1 MPEPIS
7 RAPSPL
13 AAESTE
19 PLHRRTV
26 FIVDDDASVRDALS
40 LLLSLHGLPTAV
52 FASAEAFLGVL
63 QPGWRGCVVADIRM
77 PGMSG
82 LAMQQVL
89 QRQGSALPVI
99 IITAHGD
106 IAAAR
111 EAFKSAAVDFFEKP
125 FDEDQLLQAIQRAL
139 SGLADAEPRP
149 AAPGVRPGALSAR
162 ERQVQEL
169 VVAGADNATI
179 GTQLGISPRTV
190 EVHKSRLMAKL
201 GVRNLAEL
209 IRLATRAR

>member
-1 MPEPIS
+1 MPEPID
-7 RAPSPL
+7 RIPLPMVAEAP
-13 AAESTE
+13 
-19 PLHRRTV
+19 HRRTV
-26 FIVDDDASVRDALS
+26 FIVDDDASVRDSLS
-40 LLLSLHGLPTAV
+40 LLLSLHGHSTAV

-63 QPGWRGCVVADIRM
+63 QPHWRGCVVADIRM

-82 LAMQQVL
+82 LAMQQAL
-89 QRQGSALPVI
+89 LRQGCLLPVI

-111 EAFKSAAVDFFEKP
+111 EAFKAAAVDFFEKP
-125 FDEDQLLQAIQRAL
+125 FDEDLLLQAIHRAL
-139 SGLADAEPRP
+139 TGLDSAEPRTGT
-149 AAPGVRPGALSAR
+149 AATRPGALSAR

-169 VVAGADNATI
+169 VVAGADNAAI
-179 GTQLGISPRTV
+179 GVQLGISPRTV

-209 IRLATRAR
+209 IRLTTRAR